1 MLLRRLAEQY
11 AFSFR
16 KRLFAPYRSARS
28 DLGVA
33 EAKPLT
39 LIEPATYMNRSGI
52 AVRKA
57 LYRERLSPESTLV
70 VCDTLDLPLGR
81 VRLRRGGSSAG
92 HNGLKSVIEETNSAE
107 FMRLYIGIG
116 RPPRR
121 EDVVDYVLGSF
132 LPEERHALD
141 AALDR
146 AVAALR
152 DLLTEPFDAVT
163 NDLNRRP

>member
-16 KRLFAPYRSARS
+16 KKLFAPYRSARS

-33 EAKPLT
+33 DGRPLC
-39 LIEPATYMNRSGI
+39 LIEPLTYMNRSGI

-57 LYRERLSPESTLV
+57 LRRERLDPESTLV
-70 VCDTLDLPLGR
+70 VCDTLDLSLGR
-81 VRLRRGGSSAG
+81 IRLRRGGSSAG
-92 HNGLKSVIEETNSAE
+92 HNGLKSVIEETKSAD

-116 RPPRR
+116 RPLRR
-121 EDVVDYVLGSF
+121 EDVVDHVLGTF
-132 LPEERHALD
+132 LPEERASLD
-141 AALDR
+141 PALDR

-152 DLLTEPFDAVT
+152 DLLTQPFEAVT